1 MLKNKTITII
11 VGLICASLI
20 TLLLGFLIFISS
32 VNSKPRLRGNADA
45 IVVLTG
51 GPSRIEEAVRLLAE
65 KRGKRLLISGVHPS
79 TSRRALTKLLPEHKR
94 LFKCCID
101 IGYLATDTIGNASET
116 RDWVNHRGFDSIIVV
131 TASYH
136 MPRSMLELRRVLPNV
151 RLIPYP
157 VSVQNVRIESWWAYR
172 GTLWLLTKEY
182 FKTLSALSRLGASR
196 VTYYVAE

>member
-1 MLKNKTITII
+1 MLKNRILTVTI
-11 VGLICASLI
+11 GLAGLSLI
-20 TLLLGFLIFISS
+20 GLLVGFFIFISCIS
-32 VNSKPRLRGNADA
+32 SKPRLQGTADA

-51 GPSRIEEAVRLLAE
+51 GPSRIEQAVKLLAGN
-65 KRGKRLLISGVHPS
+65 KGKRLLISGVHPS
-79 TSRRALTKLLPEHKR
+79 TSRSALSRLAPKHKK

-101 IGYLATDTIGNASET
+101 IGYVATDTIGNAIET
-116 RDWVNHRGFDSIIVV
+116 HEWVNELGFNEIIVV

-151 RLIPYP
+151 KLIPYP
-157 VSVQNVRIESWWAYR
+157 VAAQNVRVESWWAYR

-196 VTYYVAE
+196 ITYYVAQ